1 MTGPVE
7 EKQMSRPRLPPE
19 IPVGQ
24 SAVAAAGAAQA
35 AARLVADPPAS
46 HSVVTRIL
54 PRATC
59 GESLPGGPAYRL
71 FLAVPH
77 RAAPAAGAP
86 ILYMLDGNA
95 AFAALTPAL
104 LAAVPGLVVA
114 GIGYDMEAAFA
125 RGPRNLDYTPAAPG
139 VPPFPDP
146 VQPAHLAGG
155 AAVFLDRLCG
165 PIRAGAEADLR
176 IDPARRM
183 LWGHSFGGL
192 CTLTAL
198 LTRPEAFA
206 RYGIISPSVWWDP
219 ARIAALEAAAA
230 FDAADPKRV
239 YLAVGECEK
248 HRGSPAP
255 AAGAASGPPPLTMAL
270 AGRLA
275 ARPGLALTCAVL
287 AGAVHIDSLAQ
298 SLPGSLALAAG

>member
-24 SAVAAAGAAQA
+24 RPKAALAGA
-35 AARLVADPPAS
+35 RLIAHPPAS
-46 HSVVTRIL
+46 HSVVTRLL
-54 PRATC
+54 PRVTC
-59 GESLPGGPAYRL
+59 GESLPDGPAYRL
-71 FLAVPH
+71 FLAVP
-77 RAAPAAGAP
+77 RAAAPAAGTP

-95 AFAALTPAL
+95 AFDHLTPAL
-104 LAAVPGLVVA
+104 LASVPQLVVA
-114 GIGYDMEAAFA
+114 GIGYDTQAQFA
-125 RGPRNLDYTPAAPG
+125 RAPRNLDYTPAVPG
-139 VPPFPDP
+139 TPPFPDP

-155 AAVFLDRLCG
+155 AAAFLDRLCG
-165 PIRAGAEADLR
+165 PIRAEAEAGLR

-198 LTRPEAFA
+198 LTRPEDFA
-206 RYGIISPSVWWDP
+206 RYGIISPSVWWDQ
-219 ARIAALEAAAA
+219 ALIEAQEAAAR
-230 FDAADPKRV
+230 FDPAAPKRV

-248 HRGSPAP
+248 HRGSPVP
-255 AAGAASGPPPLTMAL
+255 AAGARPGPPPLTMAL
-270 AGRLA
+270 AERLA
-275 ARPGLALTCAVL
+275 ARPGLALTCEVL
-287 AGAVHIDSLAQ
+287 AGAVHIDSLSR

>member
-1 MTGPVE
+1 MP
-7 EKQMSRPRLPPE
+7 RPSLPPE

-24 SAVAAAGAAQA
+24 GRVAAGVAAPAGA
-35 AARLVADPPAS
+35 RLLAHPPAS
-46 HSVVTRIL
+46 HRVVTRVL

-77 RAAPAAGAP
+77 RAPPPAGAP

-104 LAAVPGLVVA
+104 LTSVPGLVVA
-114 GIGYDMEAAFA
+114 GIGYDTKAAFA

-155 AAVFLDRLCG
+155 AGVFLDRLCG
-165 PIRAGAEADLR
+165 PIRAEAEAGLR

-198 LTRPEAFA
+198 LTRPEEFA
-206 RYGIISPSVWWDP
+206 CYGIISPSVWWDQ
-219 ARIAALEAAAA
+219 ACVAAQEAAAR
-230 FDAADPKRV
+230 FDPAAPKRV

-255 AAGAASGPPPLTMAL
+255 AAEAPGGPPPLTLAL
-270 AGRLA
+270 AERLA
-275 ARPGLALTCAVL
+275 TRPGLALTCEVL
-287 AGAVHIDSLAQ
+287 AGAVHIDSLAR